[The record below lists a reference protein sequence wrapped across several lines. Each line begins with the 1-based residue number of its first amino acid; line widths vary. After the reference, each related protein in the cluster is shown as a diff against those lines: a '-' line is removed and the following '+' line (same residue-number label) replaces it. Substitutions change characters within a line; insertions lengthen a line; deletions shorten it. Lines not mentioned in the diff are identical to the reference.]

1 MKLKHR
7 QVPFTFKA
15 LKGDGTF
22 SGYASV
28 FGNTDKYRDVVMPGA
43 FADSLVQW
51 KADDAMPPILWQH
64 NSAAPIGATTAI
76 SEDGKGLFVEG
87 QLLIKDV
94 QQASEAFALARAKVV
109 RGLSIGY
116 DPTEEEYDGKTNVNK
131 LIKIDLWEYSFATFP
146 ANTEATITSVKSLLA
161 SGDLPTLADFEDFL
175 REAGSFS
182 RSQAK
187 VVAKYGLERLLAQRD
202 ADESKADEHDN
213 HDVDSILALFREH
226 PIQL

>member
-7 QVPFTFKA
+7 QVPFAIKA
-15 LKGDGTF
+15 VKSDGSF
-22 SGYASV
+22 EGYASV
-28 FGNTDKYRDVVMPGA
+28 FGNTDSYRDVVMPGA
-43 FADSLVQW
+43 FADSIAEW
-51 KADDAMPPILWQH
+51 KAQDAMPPVLWQH
-64 NSAAPIGATTAI
+64 QSYAPIGATTDLA
-76 SEDGKGLFVEG
+76 EDGTGLYVAG

-94 QQASEAFALARAKVV
+94 QQSREAFALAKAKVV

-116 DPTEEEYDGKTNVNK
+116 DVVQEEYDGKTNVNR
-131 LIKIDLWEYSFATFP
+131 LIKVDLWEYSFATFP

-202 ADESKADEHDN
+202 ADEGKTDDSDSV
-213 HDVDSILALFREH
+213 DVESILAIIREN
-226 PIQL
+226 PITL

>member
-15 LKGDGTF
+15 VKDDGTF
-22 SGYASV
+22 EGYASV
-28 FGNTDKYRDVVMPGA
+28 FGNTDSYRDVVMPGA
-43 FADSLVQW
+43 FADSLVEWAAQ
-51 KADDAMPPILWQH
+51 DAMPPILWQH
-64 NSAAPIGATTAI
+64 YPDKPIGATTSIA
-76 SEDGKGLFVEG
+76 EDGKGLVVAG

-94 QQASEAFALARAKVV
+94 QQSREAFAFAKAKVV

-116 DPTEEEYDGKTNVNK
+116 DPVEEEYDGKTNVNQ
-131 LIKIDLWEYSFATFP
+131 LIKVDLWEYSFATFP
-146 ANTEATITSVKSLLA
+146 ANTEATITQVKSLLA
-161 SGDLPTLADFEDFL
+161 AGDIPTLSDFEDFL

-202 ADESKADEHDN
+202 ADKGTGDEHDS
-213 HDVDSILALFREH
+213 HDVDSILAVFREN
-226 PIQL
+226 PYIP